1 VTQHS
6 LHRVGVFQV
15 MFSGQFLIVTP
26 GLRILDEANGDFLQ
40 HQGLG
45 RSSDNRTV
53 EKVNRHAPSSADW
66 EQERQRN
73 VFNACLPSAL
83 RESLSPALQ
92 YICSNVWRRRWLGLP
107 SLLVVMAAA
116 NGGN

>member
-1 VTQHS
+1 MKPTTHRGYCLEQHS
-6 LHRVGVFQV
+6 PIQV

-26 GLRILDEANGDFLQ
+26 ALRILDEANGDFLQ

-83 RESLSPALQ
+83 RESLSPAL
-92 YICSNVWRRRWLGLP
+92 P
-107 SLLVVMAAA
+107 SSSPPV
-116 NGGN
+116 